1 MNAIMI
7 ASLGL
12 LRQIAEPILREDE
25 TIQRRVLDFLDTL
38 ISELEGIKKMTLR
51 RDVDELQNELAKVQR
66 DLSALIA
73 VQNKK
78 IDILIALFQELKKE
92 TTKELSTEPTGQER

>member
-1 MNAIMI
+1 
-7 ASLGL
+7 
-12 LRQIAEPILREDE
+12 
-25 TIQRRVLDFLDTL
+25 
-38 ISELEGIKKMTLR
+38 MTLR

-92 TTKELSTEPTGQER
+92 TTKELSTEAPGQER

>member
-1 MNAIMI
+1 
-7 ASLGL
+7 
-12 LRQIAEPILREDE
+12 
-25 TIQRRVLDFLDTL
+25 
-38 ISELEGIKKMTLR
+38 MTLR

-92 TTKELSTEPTGQER
+92 TTKELSTTNQQGKNDEE

>member
-38 ISELEGIKKMTLR
+38 ISELEGIDK
-51 RDVDELQNELAKVQR
+51 
-66 DLSALIA
+66 
-73 VQNKK
+73 
-78 IDILIALFQELKKE
+78 
-92 TTKELSTEPTGQER
+92 